1 MLEAELPEQD
11 FRSMRLD
18 KERMW
23 QELLAQERDAGKIV
37 TSEDSKG
44 KEEKTRIDAG
54 GDLEWAWWSAEELAG
69 AAGQAKVSIALPT
82 DPSSSV
88 KEKEK
93 EPTRKLS
100 RSKSTVSRKSEDF
113 HIVDHSDVPPSLATS
128 GRRSKEDGLEISA
141 PSVKATKGLIPK
153 YLEQIDAALREAKKN
168 KVK

>member
-1 MLEAELPEQD
+1 MLEAELPEAE
-11 FRSMRLD
+11 FRSLRLD
-18 KERMW
+18 KEKMW
-23 QELLAQERDAGKIV
+23 QELLAQERDAVKII
-37 TSEDSKG
+37 SEEG
-44 KEEKTRIDAG
+44 TMKEPKVRTDAG

-69 AAGQAKVSIALPT
+69 AAGQAKVSIALPSE
-82 DPSSSV
+82 SSSSI

-113 HIVDHSDVPPSLATS
+113 HIVDHSDVPSHSS
-128 GRRSKEDGLEISA
+128 GNGGRAKENGLQIPA

-153 YLEQIDAALREAKKN
+153 YLQEIEAALREAKKN